1 MPRSMPRCSE
11 SLSRGAALMRV
22 VIGLVLLFVAFVV
35 IRSCFPSREARMWRF
50 VEDGRDALV
59 ENREEDFIAH
69 FDPAVRY
76 QGKSGVA
83 EIRRDWKRW
92 RATGI
97 GQATLLTRE
106 ATLDADG
113 ADVQLEVLFVAG
125 MTPVSTTKVKLR
137 LAEREGV
144 FSVTSLSW
152 E

>member
-1 MPRSMPRCSE
+1 MPRSTLRWNG

-22 VIGLVLLFVAFVV
+22 VIGAAVLLVAFVV
-35 IRSCFPSREARMWRF
+35 VRTCFPSREARMWRF

-76 QGKSGVA
+76 QDKSGVA

-97 GQATLLTRE
+97 GQATILSRDL
-106 ATLDADG
+106 TLDPEG
-113 ADVQLEVLFVAG
+113 ADVKLEVLFVAG
-125 MTPVSTTKVKLR
+125 MTPISTTKVKLR
-137 LAEREGV
+137 VAEREGA